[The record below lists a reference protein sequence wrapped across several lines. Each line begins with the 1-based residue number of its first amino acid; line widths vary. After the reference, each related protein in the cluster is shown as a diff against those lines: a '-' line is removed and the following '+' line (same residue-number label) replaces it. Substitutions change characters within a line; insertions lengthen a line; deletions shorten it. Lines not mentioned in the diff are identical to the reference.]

1 MCVNLLKG
9 HSRENFPVDIYFKF
23 LLQSDNVKMQKMG
36 VTDVSEIKRVDNYPN
51 FEKSVHV
58 IRHDLHGYLVKN
70 VDGESTEANDLSHI
84 L

>member
-1 MCVNLLKG
+1 
-9 HSRENFPVDIYFKF
+9 
-23 LLQSDNVKMQKMG
+23 MQKMG

-51 FEKSVHV
+51 FEKSMHV

-70 VDGESTEANDLSHI
+70 VDGESTKANDLSHI